1 MSSEPRDKPSRF
13 AFILPSAPDRTTL
26 ILYRPLVAFSKSL
39 AIVSAAVKIGWP
51 FSKICANIKV
61 VGVHAAKVCGFARPG
76 TTARTSVN
84 RELTTFYFSCESS
97 PFLILFSS
105 LKAKYQRSLSSL
117 TDTPFPLINIMTMD
131 RQARRHHCRSL
142 ITAGYFTG
150 KVIE

>member
-1 MSSEPRDKPSRF
+1 MSRDPRDNPSRF
-13 AFILPSAPDRTTL
+13 AFILPSAPDGTTL

-39 AIVSAAVKIGWP
+39 AIVSAAVKLGWP
-51 FSKICANIKV
+51 FSKICANVKV
-61 VGVHAAKVCGFARPG
+61 VWFAPQKYADSLG
-76 TTARTSVN
+76 PAILLGSGSTGLTTA
-84 RELTTFYFSCESS
+84 YFSCESS

-117 TDTPFPLINIMTMD
+117 TDTPFPLINIMAMD
-131 RQARRHHCRSL
+131 RQAQRHHCRFL